1 MKEVSA
7 ILIGLVPA
15 VLLCAFGMSEAYVS
29 LFFLCSLTAAIL
41 SLLIYSLLQRWH
53 HAAVL
58 TFLALGLPLMFYV
71 FVAAIYPIF
80 LTLFYGAAGLV
91 VLAGCLGALISGTW
105 SWQSIGINIGYMFSV
120 LLAIIGLGQWL
131 DTLFI
136 EAGVLAAAA
145 FAITRLCD
153 IDFVSGT
160 LRALRRVKG
169 PEKIL

>member
-7 ILIGLVPA
+7 VLIGLVPA
-15 VLLCAFGMSEAYVS
+15 VLLYAFGMADAYAP
-29 LFFLCSLTAAIL
+29 LFFVCSLAAAIF
-41 SLLIYSLLQRWH
+41 SLLVYSLLQRWH

-58 TFLALGLPLMFYV
+58 TLLALGLPLMFYV
-71 FVAAIYPIF
+71 FVAASYPVF
-80 LTLFYGAAGLV
+80 LAIFYGAAGLV

-105 SWQSIGINIGYMFSV
+105 SWQSIGINIGFMFSV
-120 LLAIIGLGQWL
+120 LLAIIGLGLWL
-131 DTLFI
+131 DTLFV

-160 LRALRRVKG
+160 LRALRRVRW
-169 PEKIL
+169 PEKAL